1 MQIRDW
7 FRIGSLAVNAQKKAI
22 RTYRAILLPG
32 IKERFRSNTLN
43 SLTIETEVDES
54 DPTGSVHRRFS

>member
-22 RTYRAILLPG
+22 RMYRAILLPG
-32 IKERFRSNTLN
+32 IKERFWGNTIDQFN
-43 SLTIETEVDES
+43 
-54 DPTGSVHRRFS
+54 HRNRGR